1 MPDSDIEYISNER
14 SHLELIRRDFDASR
28 RASVMRHNQSLLD
41 RPLLTWSRV
50 VEGIAAAMIVILV
63 LIDIKLI

>member
-1 MPDSDIEYISNER
+1 MPDSYIEYVSNER
-14 SHLELIRRDFDASR
+14 SHVDLIRRDFDASR

-41 RPLLTWSRV
+41 RPLLTWSRAV
-50 VEGIAAAMIVILV
+50 KGIAAAMIVILV